1 MSDIALPR
9 ALPAS
14 AVPGTTAGATAANAS
29 AGVSNLPRALANLAV
44 SSQIEGVVSERVGR
58 NVVLVLTDKGTLTL
72 HTGLALKP
80 GVAIKL
86 QVQTLGPHM
95 RVIILA
101 IDGKPLSGAGA
112 GARTPVGSTPAALTP
127 GGSAAASA
135 PAASPGGS
143 AAPSATSQPGP
154 TVAASAPGA
163 AATNPAATSAISKD
177 TITTQRGTPQTAAAQ
192 SAPQA
197 GAASAGAAS
206 GTQIPGAALANA
218 GSAGAVQ
225 PGATAPPSAP
235 LTSVNG
241 PLAPGM
247 TVVATVMQPSGAV
260 TGTPGST
267 VLLMAE
273 NFTAAGRETPASPT
287 SSDPAAASPSHLAAG
302 SRLVVRIAA
311 IGGAAPSPGGVAN
324 ANPQASPV
332 ITTPL
337 PAASAVAAADVLTIH
352 GAVTNAALS
361 TNPAN
366 AAANANAA
374 GATPGSTQVQ
384 TPLGVVS
391 LPTAQPLPANTPLTL
406 EILGTFSDR
415 AGREP
420 IPGLVR
426 QQTLHAFSK
435 TWPALR
441 QAIDTL
447 RQAEA
452 ETVLQTFGQAI
463 PRLGPTLA
471 NGILFFIAAL
481 RTGSVR
487 GWLGDGAAA
496 ALESAGRGD
505 LLTQLGNDFAL
516 LGRIAG
522 EHQESGWQT
531 MLIPVYDG
539 DKLHQIRMFMRKHG
553 RDNSDD
559 GETESRFVIETELSR
574 LGLIQLDGLINKTQ
588 FDLVVRSRKDL
599 PKQIQTDIKT
609 IFLDALVTAELG
621 GGIKFTVKPD
631 FEFSPPED
639 MDEGALDHGVGVV
652 V

>member
-14 AVPGTTAGATAANAS
+14 AVPGTTAGSTAANAS

-44 SSQIEGVVSERVGR
+44 STQIEGVVTERIGR
-58 NVVLVLTDKGTLTL
+58 NAVLVLTDKGTLTL

-80 GVAIKL
+80 GSTVKL

-101 IDGKPLSGAGA
+101 IDDKPLTGAG
-112 GARTPVGSTPAALTP
+112 PAAR
-127 GGSAAASA
+127 AAAGSA
-135 PAASPGGS
+135 PAASAPGASAPGGPAPGGS
-143 AAPSATSQPGP
+143 ATTQPGP
-154 TVAASAPGA
+154 PPAASTPGA
-163 AATNPAATSAISKD
+163 AATNPSTTSAISKD
-177 TITTQRGTPQTAAAQ
+177 TITPQPGAGNAGTAQ
-192 SAPQA
+192 GAQMP
-197 GAASAGAAS
+197 GAAPPGTGSAGAA
-206 GTQIPGAALANA
+206 GAAGAAMA
-218 GSAGAVQ
+218 GGA
-225 PGATAPPSAP
+225 AHSSAP

-247 TVVATVMQPSGAV
+247 TVVATVVQPAGAV
-260 TGTPGST
+260 VGAPGPT
-267 VLLMAE
+267 IQLMAE
-273 NFTAAGRETPASPT
+273 NFTAAGREAPASSTTPSGT
-287 SSDPAAASPSHLAAG
+287 GPAATAGTGPAATAPSSNLAEG

-311 IGGAAPSPGGVAN
+311 IGGAGSSPAAVPNAN
-324 ANPQASPV
+324 AAASSVTP
-332 ITTPL
+332 TPL
-337 PAASAVAAADVLTIH
+337 PATSAVAAADVLTIH
-352 GAVTNAALS
+352 GAVSNASAS
-361 TNPAN
+361 TNTAN
-366 AAANANAA
+366 TSPSA
-374 GATPGSTQVQ
+374 GSTMVQ

-406 EILGTFSDR
+406 EILGTFTDR
-415 AGREP
+415 SGREAM
-420 IPGLVR
+420 PGLVR

-441 QAIDTL
+441 EAIETV
-447 RQAEA
+447 RRAEA
-452 ETVLQTFGQAI
+452 ETTVQTFSQAI

-487 GWLGDGAAA
+487 GWLGDGASG

-505 LLTQLGNDFAL
+505 LLTRLGNDFAL

-553 RDNSDD
+553 RHNSDD

-588 FDLVVRSRKDL
+588 FDLVVSSRKEL
-599 PKQIQTDIKT
+599 PGTIQTDIKA
-609 IFLDALVTAELG
+609 IFQDALVTAELG
-621 GGIKFTVKPD
+621 GSIKFKTKPD
-631 FEFSPPED
+631 FEFSHPED
-639 MDEGALDHGVGVV
+639 MAEGVTEHGVGVV